1 MSRLVILYQHSWRL
15 YFHITCLQYIQ
26 CIFIILSSCLCLYF
40 HDTCLIL
47 LQPKLRGAKGMSY
60 NSFFWPFAIN
70 SNPLQVFSFYCPFG
84 KLSFCRAPGQSV
96 YENCHYKSVC
106 ATVQKVFL
114 KKIKSM
120 HVWKWHM
127 CISYLTGSSIRCIY
141 PNFRNGKGKDLPAS

>member
-1 MSRLVILYQHSWRL
+1 MSRSVILYQHSWRL

-26 CIFIILSSCLCLYF
+26 CIFIIFIFLASCLCLYF

-47 LQPKLRGAKGMSY
+47 LQPKLREAKGMSY

-84 KLSFCRAPGQSV
+84 KLSFCWAPAQSV

-106 ATVQKVFL
+106 ARHGPKSISEKNEINACLKVAHVHFIFDWQLDKMHLPKFL
-114 KKIKSM
+114 E
-120 HVWKWHM
+120 
-127 CISYLTGSSIRCIY
+127 TQR
-141 PNFRNGKGKDLPAS
+141 